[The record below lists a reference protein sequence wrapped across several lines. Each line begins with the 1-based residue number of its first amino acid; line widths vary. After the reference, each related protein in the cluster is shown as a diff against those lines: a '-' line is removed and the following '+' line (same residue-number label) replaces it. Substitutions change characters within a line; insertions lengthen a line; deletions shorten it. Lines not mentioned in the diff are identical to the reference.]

1 MKWKKRLTTLAAL
14 GGLSALA
21 IHVTNK
27 LIYFSSTI
35 DNLLSNTDGHVY
47 EWRFGNIFY
56 TKQGS
61 GEPILLLHDLTPV
74 SSGYEWNKIVS
85 ELSKTNTVYTLDLLG
100 CGRSDKPSLTYTNYF
115 YVQMVCDFI
124 KHIVSKKCSIV
135 ATGDSSSIALMSA
148 LNDKEIISQILLI
161 NPSDLNQLSTVPTK
175 RTKSVKFLLE
185 MPLLGTLLYNIIMR
199 KDSIDTTFLLNY
211 FYEPEKITPEIIR
224 TYHESAHKDNSHS
237 KYLFASIKGRFTNVN
252 ISQCLKSLNN
262 SIFILASKGNPENER
277 IAREYKELIPS
288 IEIATL
294 SKVKHLPQLED
305 PKQVLEQI
313 SILFS
318 TENL

>member
-35 DNLLSNTDGHVY
+35 DNLLSDTEGHVY

-56 TKQGS
+56 TKQGC
-61 GEPILLLHDLTPV
+61 GKPILLVHDLTPA
-74 SSGYEWNKIVS
+74 SSGYEWHKIVD

-115 YVQMVCDFI
+115 YVQMICDFI
-124 KHIVSKKCSIV
+124 KHIVGKKCSIV

-148 LNDKEIISQILLI
+148 LNDKEVISQILLI
-161 NPSDLNQLSTVPTK
+161 NPSDLNQLSTIPTK
-175 RTKSVKFLLE
+175 RTKTVKFLLE
-185 MPLLGTLLYNIIMR
+185 IPLLGTLLYNILMR
-199 KDSIDTTFLLNY
+199 KDNIDTSFLLDY
-211 FYEPEKITPEIIR
+211 FYDPEKVSPELIR

-237 KYLFASIKGRFTNVN
+237 KYLFASIKGRYTNAN
-252 ISQCLKSLNN
+252 IYQCLKALNN
-262 SIFILASKGNPENER
+262 SIFILTGAENPENER
-277 IAREYKELIPS
+277 IAKEYKDFMPS
-288 IEIATL
+288 IEIVSL

-313 SILFS
+313 SVLFS
-318 TENL
+318 TETI